1 MSEPSSP
8 SSQSPSQS
16 PSSSLQMSSPSLRLP
31 ARRRLPQRTPLV
43 GAVILGIV
51 GSLLLGW
58 YWAGAADTSARAA
71 AARRRP
77 AEEMRAR
84 TTAIA
89 DELRRDL
96 DDLLR
101 RESQR
106 PYYHYTNLFRD
117 PRSTS
122 TGLSLSPSPLATG
135 PGEPLVADH
144 FQVGAAGEV
153 TMPTIND
160 EAPELSDLNRLA
172 EHHAA
177 RNRLLSVALDLRQR
191 ALRDGEGTAVAAVDV
206 ADVDSSNFGAVPD
219 PDELLEPAPRVKEPQ
234 VKRKVALEEGKMGK
248 IAMLDS
254 RGEGQYRS
262 GKPTKKPPGKKQVDR
277 LDPEVYAQNAAPE
290 RVYKNIVGQQ
300 RKQAVPEPV
309 PVPSQNA
316 LRTLDRG
323 RVNIVTAPLVWH
335 TVTLA
340 GAPTLV
346 ALREVSTPDGTLVQ
360 GLTADRLAIEQWLG
374 DRELEEEVRLVHV
387 PAAPAAAADARKRG
401 AGADASPEVF
411 AEAAA
416 TSGVEVVDE
425 WELIATPPAAA
436 LAAAAE
442 RADRIERGFLL
453 RFVGVATVAALA
465 GVFVVLLMAGAER
478 LARERSQFAAA
489 AAHELRT
496 PLAGLQLYGD
506 MLADGLGDPSKTR
519 DYARRLSEEAARL
532 GRVVANVLGF
542 SQLERG
548 NLSLS
553 PAEADLVPVLRDL
566 VARAEPSLDRLGA
579 FVAIEMPA
587 ALSARFDR
595 DAVVRIVG
603 NLLDNAEKYGRGADD
618 RTITLSAAALPSA
631 AAGASAPHPLVEI
644 VVRDRGPG
652 IDPVTSRRLFRPFSR
667 GASPDRPAGLGLGL
681 ALSRS
686 LAEAMGGSLEYRRAG
701 EHTEFALRLPAA
713 AAIASAS
720 TVTSADSSAAPPTA

>member
-1 MSEPSSP
+1 MSEPSARAPSP
-8 SSQSPSQS
+8 PQA
-16 PSSSLQMSSPSLRLP
+16 SSPSLRLP
-31 ARRRLPQRTPLV
+31 ARRRLPQRTLIA
-43 GAVILGIV
+43 GAVVLGIV

-58 YWAGAADTSARAA
+58 YWAGASDTAARAA

-77 AEEMRAR
+77 AEELRAR
-84 TTAIA
+84 VTAIA

-106 PYYHYTNLFRD
+106 PYYHYSNLFRD
-117 PRSTS
+117 PRSAS

-135 PGEPLVADH
+135 PSEPLVADH
-144 FQVGAAGEV
+144 FQVGTAGEV

-160 EAPELSDLNRLA
+160 EAPELSDLTRLA
-172 EHHAA
+172 EHDAA

-191 ALRDGEGTAVAAVDV
+191 ALRDGAGTAMAAAEPVAPEDHAL
-206 ADVDSSNFGAVPD
+206 
-219 PDELLEPAPRVKEPQ
+219 PDELLGGDAPPPLVKNPQ
-234 VKRKVALEEGKMGK
+234 VKRKPPVEGGK
-248 IAMLDS
+248 TDKLAMLDS
-254 RGEGQYRS
+254 PGEGKYGRGKRT
-262 GKPTKKPPGKKQVDR
+262 GKPPVKKQVER

-300 RKQAVPEPV
+300 RRQAVPEPV

-346 ALREVSTPDGTLVQ
+346 ALREVFTPDGALVQ

-387 PAAPAAAADARKRG
+387 AAAPPTAAAGFRERS
-401 AGADASPEVF
+401 AGAIDGANDEANDEAIGEASGER
-411 AEAAA
+411 
-416 TSGVEVVDE
+416 GVEVIDG
-425 WELIATPPAAA
+425 WELFSAPPAAA
-436 LAAAAE
+436 LAAAAD

-453 RFVGVATVAALA
+453 RFVGVATVAGLA

-506 MLADGLGDPSKTR
+506 MLADGLGDPSKAR

-553 PAEADLVPVLRDL
+553 PAPADLVPVLRDL

-587 ALSARFDR
+587 ALGARFDR

-618 RTITLSAAALPSA
+618 RTITLSAAAIVGS
-631 AAGASAPHPLVEI
+631 SAPQPLVEI

-652 IDPVTSRRLFRPFSR
+652 IDAVTSRRLFRPFAR

-701 EHTEFALRLPAA
+701 EHTEFVLRLL
-713 AAIASAS
+713 ASS
-720 TVTSADSSAAPPTA
+720 TDAVSAPNAPK